1 MSLLKD
7 KKILLT
13 GVLSNRSI
21 AYGLPKPVIV
31 KALSSLSLTRM
42 KDSWTVLQALL
53 KNLTAKSSFR

>member
-13 GVLSNRSI
+13 GVLSTVQSPM
-21 AYGLPKPVIV
+21 ALPKPVIV